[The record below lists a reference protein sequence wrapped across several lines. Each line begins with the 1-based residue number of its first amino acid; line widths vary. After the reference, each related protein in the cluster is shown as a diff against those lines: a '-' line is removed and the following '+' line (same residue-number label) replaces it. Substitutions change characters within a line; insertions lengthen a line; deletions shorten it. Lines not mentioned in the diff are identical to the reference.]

1 MNTDKEHD
9 DTIHRV
15 NEKADDIGAKFQKQ
29 KALKSLMEQGMVMIE
44 LVRDYVTGRYR
55 DVPYWAMGAT
65 ALALFYVLSPV
76 DVIPDVLIGLG
87 YVDDALVVSFALKLI
102 DKELTRYKEWKARQQ
117 GEPIKTTAK
126 VVDV

>member
-1 MNTDKEHD
+1 
-9 DTIHRV
+9 
-15 NEKADDIGAKFQKQ
+15 
-29 KALKSLMEQGMVMIE
+29 MVMIE

-102 DKELTRYKEWKARQQ
+102 DKELTRYKEWKARQK